1 MNFAGNCEEAFNLYK
16 SVFGGEFVML
26 QRYKDMPP
34 EAGNISES
42 QRDKILHVSL
52 PIGNNILMGSDS
64 PESQQLTVGN
74 NVYISISA
82 ESKEE
87 TKGLFDGL
95 SAGGEIQMPLAD
107 IFWGA
112 YFGMFRDK
120 FGIQWMVSYEYKK

>member
-1 MNFAGNCEEAFNLYK
+1 
-16 SVFGGEFVML
+16 ML